1 MEDILYDFISLNVK
15 CPRCKTSLMDKE
27 SLVDGKPSIKLNI
40 KASGKSGAIRLSSI
54 YESYNIRCDIDL
66 QDDEL
71 VQLYCPHCKEELI
84 SKIECEDCDAK
95 MVPLLLDIG
104 GKVTIC
110 PRVGCKNHFLEFED
124 VATSLKRLYQIGDL
138 HDQLPE
144 GFELEAESKE
154 LIETGTY
161 LHSYCPHCR
170 KTIVENGL
178 VKLRIINDKNVGG
191 FIYLSPYL
199 NVFTSKSNMVIPED
213 RIVKDVECF
222 KCNHSLIDN
231 VVLCG
236 ECGSPTVRISVS
248 ARSKHIDFYLCSKK
262 GCKWH
267 GLDERDLH
275 DIDLEDS
282 LEW

>member
-1 MEDILYDFISLNVK
+1 MEDILYDFISLSIK
-15 CPRCKTSLMDKE
+15 CPLCKTSLMDKDV
-27 SLVDGKPSIKLNI
+27 LVDGKPSIKLNVEVGG
-40 KASGKSGAIRLSSI
+40 STGVIRLSSI
-54 YESYNIRCDIDL
+54 YESYNFRSDVEFPPNEI
-66 QDDEL
+66 
-71 VQLYCPHCKEELI
+71 VKFSCPHCKDEI
-84 SKIECEDCDAK
+84 VNGVECEDCAAK

-104 GKVTIC
+104 GKVSIC
-110 PRVGCKNHFLEFED
+110 SRVGCKNHFLEFED

-161 LHSYCPHCR
+161 LHSYCPHCK

-178 VKLRIINDKNVGG
+178 VKLKVVNDKGESG
-191 FIYLSPYL
+191 FAYLSPYL

-213 RIVKDVECF
+213 KIVKDVRCF
-222 KCNHSLIDN
+222 KCDASLVEN
-231 VVLCG
+231 VVVCG
-236 ECGSPTVRISVS
+236 ECGSPTVKMSVS
-248 ARSKHIDFYLCSKK
+248 ARSKHIDFYLCTKK
-262 GCKWH
+262 GCTWH
-267 GLDERDLH
+267 GLNEKDLH